1 MIQLSNVS
9 KSFGKLKA
17 LEGISCE
24 IKRGTVLGIIGSN
37 GSGKSTLLRL
47 IAGIYRQDEG
57 EVTFLGEKLYENVA
71 AKSRMFYIS
80 DDQYQFSGATMF
92 DMAKFYDQIYGGF
105 DWSFFERVSSQF
117 NLETRRK
124 LNTFS
129 KGMQRQAH
137 IILGLSTKPEVLL
150 CDETFDGLDPVVRQ
164 GVKGIIQEMVK
175 EREMTVIIAS
185 HNLRELEDLCDSI
198 ALLHQSSLV
207 LSKALDEVQN
217 NVFKV
222 QCAFTEALSDEDF
235 SALSPL
241 YIERF
246 GRMAFLTIRGDRSEV
261 SEKMEALKP
270 LYYELMPLSLEEIFI
285 VEMEVLGYDVKSFIL

>member
-1 MIQLSNVS
+1 MIVLSNVS
-9 KSFGKLKA
+9 KSFNKQVA
-17 LEGISCE
+17 LEGINCE
-24 IKRGTVLGIIGSN
+24 IKRGSVLGIIGSN

-47 IAGIYRQDEG
+47 ISGIYRPDTGDIVFE
-57 EVTFLGEKLYENVA
+57 GEKLYENTA

-80 DDQYQFSGATMF
+80 DDQYQFSGATML
-92 DMAKFYDQIYGGF
+92 DMAKFYDQIYGVF
-105 DWSFFERVSSQF
+105 DWGYFENLANQF
-117 NLETRRK
+117 KLDTRRK

-137 IILGLSTKPEVLL
+137 IILALATKPEVLL

-164 GVKGIIQEMVK
+164 GIKGILLDMVK

-185 HNLRELEDLCDSI
+185 HNLRELEDLCDYIS
-198 ALLHQSSLV
+198 LLHQSSLI
-207 LSKALDEVQN
+207 LSKALDDIQS

-222 QCAFTEALSDEDF
+222 QCAFSEEMPNQAF
-235 SALSPL
+235 APLSPL

-246 GRMAFLTIRGDRSEV
+246 GRMAFLTIRGDREAV
-261 SEKMEALKP
+261 AQKMENLNP

>member
-1 MIQLSNVS
+1 MIQLTNVS
-9 KSFGKLKA
+9 KSFNKQLA
-17 LEGISCE
+17 LDGVNCE
-24 IKRGTVLGIIGSN
+24 IKKGSVLGIIGSN

-47 IAGIYRQDEG
+47 ISGIYRQDKGEISYEG
-57 EVTFLGEKLYENVA
+57 KKLYENVA

-80 DDQYQFSGATMF
+80 DDQYQFSGATML
-92 DMAKFYDQIYGGF
+92 DMAKFYDQIYGSF
-105 DWSFFERVSSQF
+105 DWSFFENLSSQF
-117 NLETRRK
+117 KLETRRK

-137 IILGLSTKPEVLL
+137 IILALATKPEVLL

-164 GVKGIIQEMVK
+164 GIKGILLDMVK

-198 ALLHQSSLV
+198 ALLHQSDLI
-207 LSKALDEVQN
+207 LSKALEDVQN

-222 QCAFTEALSDEDF
+222 QCAFSEELSDEAF
-235 SALSPL
+235 SELAPL

-246 GRMAFLTIRGDRSEV
+246 GRMAFLTIRGDREAV
-261 SEKMEALKP
+261 SEKMENLKP
-270 LYYELMPLSLEEIFI
+270 LYFELMPLSLEEIFI